1 MEILVIEDE
10 LSMATLLKQGLE
22 EEGHSVVVAGDGIDG
37 LGVARDD
44 EFDVIVLD
52 LMLPKMDGLTVAKL
66 LREDGDN
73 TPILML
79 TAKDTPRDI
88 VAGLDTGADD
98 YLTKPFSFEE
108 LLARLRSVTRRGRGE
123 RSSELKV
130 DGLILDPATRVV
142 NRDGKELNLTRTEY
156 NLLELLLRR
165 GGKVVS
171 REAIIQAVWGF
182 DSDVESNTLDVF
194 VSQLRRKVD
203 APGSVR
209 LIQTVRGVGYC
220 LREPEA

>member
-1 MEILVIEDE
+1 MKILVIEDE

-22 EEGHSVVVAGDGIDG
+22 EEGHSVVVAGDGVDG
-37 LGVARDD
+37 LGIARDE

-52 LMLPKMDGLTVAKL
+52 LMLPKMDGITVASL
-66 LREDGDN
+66 LREEEN
-73 TPILML
+73 HTPILML
-79 TAKDTPRDI
+79 TAKDAPRDI
-88 VAGLDTGADD
+88 VVGLDTGADD

-108 LLARLRSVTRRGRGE
+108 LLARLRSITRRARGE
-123 RSSELKV
+123 RTTEIKV
-130 DGLILDPATRVV
+130 DGLSLNPATRLVS
-142 NRDGKELNLTRTEY
+142 RDGRELNLTRTEY

-165 GGKVVS
+165 TGKVVS

-203 APGSVR
+203 SPDAPR
-209 LIQTVRGVGYC
+209 LIHTLRGVGYS
-220 LREPEA
+220 LREPES